1 MIGYSKRGEESCVN
15 ATLISPEC
23 IQGGLRPK
31 PKSLQTSDVHAASL
45 EGMEEEVESE
55 GDDGEGAVRL
65 VRLLL
70 AHRRPPEVVQE
81 H

>member
-1 MIGYSKRGEESCVN
+1 MSNVY
-15 ATLISPEC
+15 
-23 IQGGLRPK
+23 
-31 PKSLQTSDVHAASL
+31 AASL
-45 EGMEEEVESE
+45 ESVEEVVESE

-70 AHRRPPEVVQE
+70 AHWRPPEVVQE

>member
-1 MIGYSKRGEESCVN
+1 MYM
-15 ATLISPEC
+15 
-23 IQGGLRPK
+23 LRP
-31 PKSLQTSDVHAASL
+31 SL
-45 EGMEEEVESE
+45 EGVEEVVESE

-70 AHRRPPEVVQE
+70 AHRRPPEIVQE